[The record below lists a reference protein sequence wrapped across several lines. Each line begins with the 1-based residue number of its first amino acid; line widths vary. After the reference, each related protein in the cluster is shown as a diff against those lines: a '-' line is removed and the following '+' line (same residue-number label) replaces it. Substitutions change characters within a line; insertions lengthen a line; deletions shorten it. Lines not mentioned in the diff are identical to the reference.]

1 MIHITGDSHWLYNA
15 ILYGIIYWFTK
26 EKTFLHH
33 NIQEMF
39 KVRRKRI
46 QSMIFQLIT
55 TTKFSFFTIIPFNSL
70 RKAVFSKL
78 MHTKKRKE
86 KKKKTFSH
94 LLSTNFFIRMGKK
107 VRVFFGWF
115 FGFFSVLVCQ
125 TLLQEI
131 NLVSRIIIIIE
142 DLCSDLSSVFF
153 LYSLVRYLIRIC
165 HVHWFNSRKELSKK
179 KNLINFL
186 CEEKSKYRGR
196 KKMMCFVQ
204 VWKIR
209 D

>member
-107 VRVFFGWF
+107 SE
-115 FGFFSVLVCQ
+115 FFSA
-125 TLLQEI
+125 
-131 NLVSRIIIIIE
+131 
-142 DLCSDLSSVFF
+142 DSSVFLF
-153 LYSLVRYLIRIC
+153 CSRLPNSFTGNKSCQSHHHHHWRFVFWSVISFFSLFFGPLSYSHLSCSLIQFKKRI
-165 HVHWFNSRKELSKK
+165 E
-179 KNLINFL
+179 
-186 CEEKSKYRGR
+186 
-196 KKMMCFVQ
+196 
-204 VWKIR
+204 
-209 D
+209 

>member
-55 TTKFSFFTIIPFNSL
+55 TTKFSFSPSSL
-70 RKAVFSKL
+70 LIRLEKRFFRNWCTQKNER
-78 MHTKKRKE
+78 KKRKKLFPICYRQTFLSEWE
-86 KKKKTFSH
+86 KSP
-94 LLSTNFFIRMGKK
+94 NFFRLILR
-107 VRVFFGWF
+107 FFY
-115 FGFFSVLVCQ
+115 SVLVCQ

-179 KNLINFL
+179 KI
-186 CEEKSKYRGR
+186 
-196 KKMMCFVQ
+196 
-204 VWKIR
+204 
-209 D
+209 